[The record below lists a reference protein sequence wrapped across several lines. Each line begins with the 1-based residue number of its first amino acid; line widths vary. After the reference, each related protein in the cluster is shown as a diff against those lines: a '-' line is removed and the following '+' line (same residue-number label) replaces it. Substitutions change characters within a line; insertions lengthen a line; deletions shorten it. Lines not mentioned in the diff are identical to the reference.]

1 MDLIGKQLPS
11 VSAADNGKV
20 LGVEN
25 GAWRPI
31 MPTSTSPIEDLPLNV
46 SEGIATLD
54 VTNQGGIQQ
63 VLTQYGQGSNFQ
75 FVGLNVQSSPDN
87 ILIFTLCG
95 IDTSTTNFHIDL
107 SCVSDGRAYYVRLRP
122 VSTNVMSGELKAY
135 TLPDTIIYKHS
146 RKL

>member
-46 SEGIATLD
+46 SGGIATLD

-122 VSTNVMSGELKAY
+122 VSTNVMSG
-135 TLPDTIIYKHS
+135 TLDSYKLTIE
-146 RKL
+146 R